1 MKKLLLYLPILLLF
15 SSCIKKKQQNSA
27 SSATTSRAVGSANF
41 ENGVEEFI
49 LEDDS
54 DGNVFENNGSVDA
67 DALDLEDV
75 TLDGSDNEVVQFEF
89 DRTDVSPEEH
99 SKIDRNSEVVKKT
112 LSKNPNAKVVVDGHS
127 CKIAKSETYNYMI
140 SQERADKVA
149 NEYAKTGISKDKIK
163 AVGHGD
169 TVRLT
174 NADGKKAQA
183 INRRA
188 ETKVIA

>member
-27 SSATTSRAVGSANF
+27 SSATTSKMGSAKF
-41 ENGVEEFI
+41 DGDVEEFV

-89 DRTDVSPEEH
+89 DRTDVKPEEH
-99 SKIDRNSEVVKKT
+99 SKIERNSEVVKKT